1 MALQNHILLW
11 PVAVTVL
18 GEPPRKAVS
27 SVSKAFF
34 SRWHLS
40 LQVRGWE
47 PLHPYCVDSNLFIGG
62 KWPGLES
69 CAIPFPR
76 WRFLGL
82 LPHHEPLEMS
92 VPDLSVS
99 IYPLV
104 RQSACSWV
112 EWHTKIALKT
122 EKVFRSGGSPEVQ
135 KAKGQWDTR
144 QGSLPKALIRS
155 QTGRGRFQLRV
166 KF

>member
-1 MALQNHILLW
+1 MTRGCNSVGWATKEGCLISEQGFLFQ
-11 PVAVTVL
+11 VASVFTSKSL
-18 GEPPRKAVS
+18 G
-27 SVSKAFF
+27 
-34 SRWHLS
+34 
-40 LQVRGWE
+40 

-69 CAIPFPR
+69 CAIPFPQ

-92 VPDLSVS
+92 MPDLSIS

-104 RQSACSWV
+104 RQSVCSWV
-112 EWHTKIALKT
+112 EWHTKIALKM

-135 KAKGQWDTR
+135 KSKGQWDTR
-144 QGSLPKALIRS
+144 QVSLPKALIRF
-155 QTGRGRFQLRV
+155 QIGHGHLQLRM